1 MTFQISFE
9 SFDKTSQIISR
20 QTGLQENSSF
30 ITDMLGERKRGQAT
44 ADYDSNTKDELSLMS
59 YEVNFIHIYYCLIS
73 FAYLSKSISFKYICL
88 FLGTECLRNETKE
101 L

>member
-20 QTGLQENSSF
+20 QTGLQENASF

-59 YEVNFIHIYYCLIS
+59 YEVNSIFIIIL
-73 FAYLSKSISFKYICL
+73 YLDQ
-88 FLGTECLRNETKE
+88 G
-101 L
+101 

>member
-1 MTFQISFE
+1 MLTFQISFE

-20 QTGLQENSSF
+20 QTGLHQEHSSF

-59 YEVNFIHIYYCLIS
+59 YEVNYFFIIVLYLD
-73 FAYLSKSISFKYICL
+73 AYIFSISF
-88 FLGTECLRNETKE
+88 
-101 L
+101 

>member
-1 MTFQISFE
+1 MIQCCISIYITSYKNLTFFYIFRNALTFQISFE

-20 QTGLQENSSF
+20 QTGLQDYSSF

-59 YEVNFIHIYYCLIS
+59 YEVNSIFCYCPIS
-73 FAYLSKSISFKYICL
+73 GS
-88 FLGTECLRNETKE
+88 
-101 L
+101 